1 VRALSQVGV
10 GVVRGAAQEVV
21 QDVAWDVVEEVV
33 PVPVVAV
40 YARSVDIEFR
50 THRAARVTR

>member
-1 VRALSQVGV
+1 M